1 MKKILVVDDQQDIR
15 ELLEATLRRGEYK
28 ILSAENGERAIQLA
42 RSEKPDVILMD
53 IMMPGWL
60 DGLEATRVIKTDP
73 ETSRCCV
80 VMLTGKGRETDLEQ
94 GFKAGADDYFVK
106 PFSPL
111 KLLRKMEEILAW

>member
-1 MKKILVVDDQQDIR
+1 MKKILVVDDQQEIR
-15 ELLEATLRRGEYK
+15 DLLQATLRRGEYQV
-28 ILSAENGERAIQLA
+28 LAADSGERAIQVA

-60 DGLEATRVIKTDP
+60 DGLEATRVIKNDP

-80 VMLTGKGRETDLEQ
+80 VMLTGRGREIDLEK
-94 GFKAGADDYFVK
+94 GFRAGADDYFVK

-111 KLLRKMEEILAW
+111 KLLRKVEEILAW